1 MLQYSEKQ
9 WQMTMNDGAATTT
22 TTTDLYRDEKIVR
35 ASTFFH
41 QLSSARTVSI
51 EKRCQNK

>member
-1 MLQYSEKQ
+1 MLQNSEKQ

>member
-9 WQMTMNDGAATTT
+9 WQMTMNDGAATT

-41 QLSSARTVSI
+41 QLSSTRTVSI